1 MIKLKDLLTEEDSND
16 RGGVLLK
23 VMNKYLLCKSAGSG
37 KWNIPKGHIMK
48 GEDSRVGSVREFEEE
63 TQIKL
68 EAVPK
73 LLKKSEIKGNN
84 FYIYIAET
92 NQEEIPKL
100 DFEHT
105 DWGYFTLDNLPTPLH
120 EAIEEVFDEIRY
132 S

>member
-1 MIKLKDLLTEEDSND
+1 M
-16 RGGVLLK
+16 
-23 VMNKYLLCKSAGSG
+23 
-37 KWNIPKGHIMK
+37 P
-48 GEDSRVGSVREFEEE
+48 VGCDREFEEE

-68 EAVPK
+68 EPVPK
-73 LLKKSEIKGNN
+73 LLKKTKINGNN

-105 DWGYFTLDNLPTPLH
+105 DWGYFTLDNLPKPLH